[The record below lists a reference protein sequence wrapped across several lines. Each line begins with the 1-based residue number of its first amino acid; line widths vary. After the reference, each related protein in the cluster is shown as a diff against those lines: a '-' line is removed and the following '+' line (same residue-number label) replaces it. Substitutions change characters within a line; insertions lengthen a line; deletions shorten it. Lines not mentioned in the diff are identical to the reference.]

1 MMNEKILAMFDE
13 MDIFQ
18 TAAIVEKMGNLNSV
32 WVGKRQEARK
42 AISELG
48 KRYGFTV
55 EDAKAYM
62 NR

>member
-18 TAAIVEKMGNLNSV
+18 TAAIVEKMTNLTSV
-32 WVGKRQEARK
+32 WVGKRKEARN

-48 KRYGFTV
+48 KQYGFTV
-55 EDAKAYM
+55 EDAKAYI